1 MFAVL
6 HKGGPVMY
14 ALLACSIYGLYI
26 IIEKYLFLKSFKFT
40 EENLIDQ
47 IKDKL
52 SKVGK
57 QETIRFLNKQ
67 PNVLIQVL
75 STALLASDYDNQRT
89 QDLLKEGIL
98 RAVPKF
104 ENNMPVLSGI
114 ITVAPIL
121 GLLGTVIGLIDIF
134 NVISGGGIGDP
145 TLLSSGIAQ
154 ALITTVTGL
163 SITIPFVIA
172 YQFLQQRIERY
183 LSLVEQMS
191 YRLISFCKLNTIKS

>member
-1 MFAVL
+1 MLDVL
-6 HKGGPVMY
+6 HKGGPIMY
-14 ALLACSIYGLYI
+14 ALLLCSIYGVYI

-40 EENLIDQ
+40 EDALINQ
-47 IKDKL
+47 IKDHL
-52 SKVGK
+52 ANVGK

-67 PNVLIQVL
+67 PHVFFHVLA
-75 STALLASDYDNQRT
+75 TALTASDYDNQQT
-89 QDLLKEGIL
+89 QDMLKEGML
-98 RAVPKF
+98 KALPQF

-121 GLLGTVIGLIDIF
+121 GLLGTVVGLIDIF

-183 LSLVEQMS
+183 MSLAEQMS
-191 YRLISFCKLNTIKS
+191 YRLISFCKLNTVKS